1 MVHLVFSTSAKGS
14 LRMALAGAGGAA
26 TVGAIGG
33 AGGPLKRLAAKRE
46 AAREKRAAAGAPP
59 LEGAPAEAARRIV
72 DFLCGAVFLAGGSI
86 RRLTADHFL
95 ITPPEERSG
104 P

>member
-1 MVHLVFSTSAKGS
+1 MEEDLDRQEAPALEDVSHLPLYRAECFSDAPE
-14 LRMALAGAGGAA
+14 LIQWIR
-26 TVGAIGG
+26 
-33 AGGPLKRLAAKRE
+33 KRE
-46 AAREKRAAAGAPP
+46 PFVLS
-59 LEGAPAEAARRIV
+59 LEGAPVEAARRIV